1 MNLNNNIIKPL
12 EYTGYSLKIL
22 DQRLL
27 PSQEIYLEFTE
38 ADEIIKAMKAMIVR
52 GAPAIGLAG
61 AWACCL
67 AAKNPELKDNE
78 NQLIEKFEEIKEARP
93 TAVNLSKAIERMKL
107 SLKEKG
113 LNSLEEEAEAIFNE
127 DQEMCQMMAVYGL
140 TLLPNKSEYKFI
152 THCNTGSLAT
162 AGIGTAL
169 GLIKF
174 LAGQKKKVKVFATE
188 TRPYLQGSRLTAW
201 ELNKCQIPV
210 TLMPD
215 SATAYLMSKENID
228 AVFVGADRIVA
239 NGDTAN
245 KIGTYTLAL
254 LAREFKIPFY
264 VVAPSTSIDLS
275 LSSGAE
281 IEIEQRESSELTEFN
296 GLKIAP
302 SGIEVFNPSFD
313 ITPGNLITAFITEK
327 GILNIEKLKNIL

>member
-1 MNLNNNIIKPL
+1 MNIPNNLIRPL

-27 PSQEIYLEFTE
+27 PGQELYLEFTK
-38 ADEIIKAMKAMIVR
+38 ADEVIKAIKDMVIR

-67 AAKNPELKDNE
+67 AAKDNNLKNDE
-78 NQLIEKFEEIKEARP
+78 SQLIEKFEEIKQARP
-93 TAVNLSKAIERMKL
+93 TAVNLSKAIERMKI
-107 SLKEKG
+107 SLQEKG
-113 LNSLEEEAEAIFNE
+113 ISGLEEEALAIFNE
-127 DQEMCQMMAVYGL
+127 DEAMCQMMAVYGL

-174 LAGQKKKVKVFATE
+174 LAGQRKKVKVFATE

-201 ELNKCQIPV
+201 ELNKCEIPV

-215 SATAYLMSKENID
+215 SAVAYLMSKENID

-281 IEIEQRESSELTEFN
+281 IEIEQRHSSELTEFN

-302 SGIEVFNPSFD
+302 PNISVLNPAFD
-313 ITPGNLITAFITEK
+313 ITPGNLISAFITEK
-327 GILNIEKLKNIL
+327 GIFNIEKLKNIL

>member
-1 MNLNNNIIKPL
+1 
-12 EYTGYSLKIL
+12 
-22 DQRLL
+22 
-27 PSQEIYLEFTE
+27 
-38 ADEIIKAMKAMIVR
+38 
-52 GAPAIGLAG
+52 
-61 AWACCL
+61 
-67 AAKNPELKDNE
+67 
-78 NQLIEKFEEIKEARP
+78 
-93 TAVNLSKAIERMKL
+93 
-107 SLKEKG
+107 
-113 LNSLEEEAEAIFNE
+113 
-127 DQEMCQMMAVYGL
+127 
-140 TLLPNKSEYKFI
+140 
-152 THCNTGSLAT
+152 
-162 AGIGTAL
+162 
-169 GLIKF
+169 
-174 LAGQKKKVKVFATE
+174 
-188 TRPYLQGSRLTAW
+188 
-201 ELNKCQIPV
+201 
-210 TLMPD
+210 MPD

>member
-12 EYTGYSLKIL
+12 EYTGHSLKIL

-38 ADEIIKAMKAMIVR
+38 ADEIIKAIKAMIVR

-78 NQLIEKFEEIKEARP
+78 NQLIEKFEKIKEARP

-210 TLMPD
+210 T
-215 SATAYLMSKENID
+215 
-228 AVFVGADRIVA
+228 
-239 NGDTAN
+239 
-245 KIGTYTLAL
+245 
-254 LAREFKIPFY
+254 
-264 VVAPSTSIDLS
+264 
-275 LSSGAE
+275 
-281 IEIEQRESSELTEFN
+281 
-296 GLKIAP
+296 
-302 SGIEVFNPSFD
+302 
-313 ITPGNLITAFITEK
+313 
-327 GILNIEKLKNIL
+327 